1 MENNQSDPKLAREMG
16 FWALVLYGVGDM
28 LGSGIYALIG
38 KVAGIVGNAVWL
50 TFLVSMLA
58 ALFTAL
64 SYASLGSRY
73 PRAAGETFITQR
85 AFRLPWLSYLVGLTV
100 VASGLTSMAVQAIA
114 FSGYFTGLLP
124 IMALTGVMIAFMV
137 VLTLI
142 NFIGIRQS
150 SRFNIVCTLV
160 EVTGLLLIILAGIPY
175 WGSVDYLDF
184 SPGPQASSDLTT
196 VFILQGAVLAFY
208 SFIGIEDM
216 INVTEE
222 VKDPRRVF
230 PRAVLVAIGIVT
242 VLYIGVGL
250 SAVSVVSPLQ
260 LADSRE
266 PLVDVISAA
275 LPVFPAAILSIIALF
290 AIANTGLIN
299 FIMGSRLV
307 YGMARQG
314 LLPAF
319 LGRVHHTRRTP
330 HLAILTLALL
340 VSGLMFIGNISD
352 LASAT
357 SLLLLAV
364 FIAINIAQIALQ
376 RRPGEFDKPTL
387 RLPIFVPVAGALICA
402 VLIGVRLS
410 ADTSFSPL
418 LIAGLLLVFILLLYG
433 LTRPKISPDD
443 IQGY

>member
-1 MENNQSDPKLAREMG
+1 MENDKSAPKLAREMG
-16 FWALVLYGVGDM
+16 FWSLVLYGVGDM

-64 SYASLGSRY
+64 SYASLGSRH

-100 VASGLTSMAVQAIA
+100 VASGLTSMAVQTVA
-114 FSGYFTGLLP
+114 FSGYFTGLFP
-124 IMALTGVMIAFMV
+124 VIALTGVMVAFV
-137 VLTLI
+137 IVLTVI
-142 NFIGIRQS
+142 NFVGIRES
-150 SRFNIVCTLV
+150 SRVNIVCTLI
-160 EVTGLLLIILAGIPY
+160 EAAGLLLIIVAGMRY

-184 SPGPQASSDLTT
+184 SPGPQASTDLAAA
-196 VFILQGAVLAFY
+196 FILQGAVLAFY

-222 VKDPRRVF
+222 VKDPRRIF
-230 PRAVLVAIGIVT
+230 PRAVLTAIAIVT
-242 VLYIGVGL
+242 VLYLGVGF
-250 SAVSVVSPLQ
+250 SAVSVVSPAE
-260 LADSRE
+260 LADSRQ

-275 LPVFPAAILSIIALF
+275 MPAFPAVILSVIALF

-314 LLPAF
+314 LLPGF
-319 LGRVHHTRRTP
+319 LGRVHRTRRTP
-330 HLAILTLALL
+330 HIAIFALALI
-340 VSGLMFIGNISD
+340 VGGLMFAGNISD

-357 SLLLLAV
+357 SLLLLLV
-364 FIAINIAQIALQ
+364 FIAINIAQIVLQ
-376 RRPGEFDKPTL
+376 RRPGEFDEQTL
-387 RLPIFVPVAGALICA
+387 RLPIFVPVTGALICT
-402 VLIGVRLS
+402 VLIGVRLV
-410 ADTSFSPL
+410 ADTGFRPV
-418 LIAGLLLVFILLLYG
+418 LIAGLLLALILMLYW
-433 LTRPKISPDD
+433 LNRPKISPDD
-443 IQGY
+443 VQGY